1 MGKRMTKARAAAII
15 GEMLYEHECN
25 SAWID
30 FSSENDEDVEKAEE
44 WLEKREAMQ
53 MAIEALRR

>member
-1 MGKRMTKARAAAII
+1 MTKAYAADVIK
-15 GEMLYEHECN
+15 GMLFEHECN

-30 FSSENDEDVEKAEE
+30 FSSENDEDAEKAEE
-44 WLEKREAMQ
+44 WEKRREAMQ

>member
-1 MGKRMTKARAAAII
+1 MTKAYAADVIK
-15 GEMLYEHECN
+15 GMLFEHECN

-44 WLEKREAMQ
+44 WSEKREAMQ
-53 MAIEALRR
+53 MAIRALGR

>member
-1 MGKRMTKARAAAII
+1 MTKACAAAII